1 MMKTPITYY
10 GGKQLLAKQ
19 IAGLI
24 PAHKIYCEPYFG
36 GGAIFFAKSKSYLE
50 VINDMDSNLITFFSV
65 LRDDYTNLNR
75 LISDTLHSEAIYK
88 SARDVYHG
96 KIGQVSDL
104 ELAWSVWVVTNG
116 SFGGKTNGGW
126 KWCNGQAGS
135 HTGIYLRGKRED
147 LSKAVSNRL
156 KEVQISCRDAV
167 RVIRDRDSMDTF
179 FYLDPPYPS
188 TIQGNYNGFTMC
200 HLSDL
205 LLKLESIEGKFILS
219 NYWSQTLR
227 YFVSKN
233 NWHLISI
240 TSTSKITNLGI
251 RTGRKKET
259 KKKTEILVMNFIP
272 DGANQF
278 QIEFHD

>member
-1 MMKTPITYY
+1 MKTPITYY

-50 VINDMDSNLITFFSV
+50 VINDTNSNLITFFSV
-65 LRDDYTNLNR
+65 LRDDYTNLKR

-88 SARDVYHG
+88 SAKEIYHG
-96 KIGQVSDL
+96 KIGDVSDL

-116 SFGGKTNGGW
+116 SFGGKATGGW
-126 KWCNGQAGS
+126 KWCNGQDGS
-135 HTGIYLRGKRED
+135 HTGIYLRGKRDD

-167 RVIRDRDSMDTF
+167 RVIHDRDSTDTF

-188 TIQGNYNGFTMC
+188 AFQGHYNGFSM
-200 HLSDL
+200 LDL
-205 LLKLESIEGKFILS
+205 FNLLQKLESLKGKFILS
-219 NYWSQTLR
+219 NYWSQTLK
-227 YFVSKN
+227 YFFTKN

-251 RTGRKKET
+251 RSVRKKET

-272 DGANQF
+272 DVASQCQLDF
-278 QIEFHD
+278 